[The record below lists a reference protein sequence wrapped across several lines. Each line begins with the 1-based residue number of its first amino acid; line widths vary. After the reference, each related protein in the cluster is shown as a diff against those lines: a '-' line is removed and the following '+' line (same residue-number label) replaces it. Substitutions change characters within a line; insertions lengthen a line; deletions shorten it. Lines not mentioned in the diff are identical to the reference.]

1 MKLFV
6 ILAAALV
13 VANAAPQHS
22 FGLARLTAN
31 FEPEIPE
38 GCTFLSQ
45 TQETVNGVVQG
56 EYSYKDPVGSTVIVT
71 YSLNE
76 DGTDYQE
83 TRKIIKAYETDA
95 ANLITV
101 GEVVTLITTDLHDV
115 VVEIVRKVVLASTSG
130 YSEALVDEIMIAVQP
145 VVQNAVDNA
154 LRVTQYKH
162 LVSKS
167 SQLINGIT
175 VELRP
180 FVVEAL
186 KREIAIQR
194 PSISVDQVI
203 ELVIRQLRVSFE
215 SRIRQ
220 LVAGYSI
227 DALGNTDALVQRILR
242 ELRAEILSAVQA
254 ALTANNALSYN
265 AEEITQSILVQIT
278 SFVRQLVLQQVELR
292 EQNFI
297 QSLVVEIEAKLKPS
311 VINIISATVRAAS
324 AQSLAKYEDLVEVIA
339 TQLRPVVLE
348 QVRLALRTSAYA
360 GRLDANELTNLLMV
374 KLRPDIAEGVQ
385 IQIRLLQEEQA
396 RQEAARLDAARREA
410 ARREAARLEA
420 ARREAA
426 RQEAA
431 RVEAARREA
440 ARLEAARKA
449 EEARREAARVE
460 AARIEAARKAE
471 AARLEAI
478 RIEEAR
484 RAEAARL
491 EAIRIEQA
499 RRAEQARLA
508 EEARLEAIRI
518 EEARKAE
525 QARLEAIRIEEAR
538 QEAIRREAA
547 RQEAIRLEAARR
559 EAARLAAE
567 RAEADRIAA
576 EREITRIVIK
586 QLEPVVLRIIPAAVR
601 NSKEDLDNYK
611 NLADTII
618 IQLRPVVAREVTNA
632 LQLSTKY
639 SNFNVEELTD
649 FLVIEIRPFV
659 EQAIQREIILVK
671 QEETSTLIQNIIVG
685 LNPLIEPVVI
695 KTVRAQSDL
704 SNMDA
709 LVATI
714 LKALRSVV
722 YDEVT
727 AAIKIT
733 EVTMNAEQMTT
744 EIMRQLRGTVVRLAQ
759 GVVVTVLEER
769 KQADLVRSVVSQ
781 LQPFIVDSVDEV
793 LTGGIDAETAK
804 TATDNFLLKIQS
816 IIRNTV
822 IQIMRTTGRGVSD
835 EASLIK
841 LVLGK
846 LNDDYFLRL
855 IREEVR
861 LALGPG
867 AEVPADSELLALLNE
882 CRSQIRAVIVRE
894 ITNFKQ
900 NGVVSSGS
908 KKTIITSVYVY
919 FENVAK
925 QATTRYL
932 VSGQGVGQSEDAIA
946 SAILDSLRSQIRVQL
961 ETEVAKLPAVKAGYL
976 DGSFIVQELMGQVMA
991 KMRVFIISQVQIYLR
1006 EQALLA
1012 TPAPVDKVVS
1022 LFGTGKGNSVV
1033 VDTKNYHIDYAFDKK

>member
-1 MKLFV
+1 MKIFV
-6 ILAAALV
+6 VLAAALV
-13 VANAAPQHS
+13 VASAAPQHS
-22 FGLARLTAN
+22 FGLARLTSN

-45 TQETVNGVVQG
+45 TQETVNGVVKG

-162 LVSKS
+162 LVSQS
-167 SQLINGIT
+167 SALINGIT

-180 FVVEAL
+180 FVIEAL

-194 PSISVDQVI
+194 PTISVDQVI
-203 ELVIRQLRVSFE
+203 ELVINQLRVSFE

-227 DALGNTDALVQRILR
+227 ELLGNTDALVQKILL
-242 ELRAEILSAVQA
+242 ELRADILSAVNA
-254 ALTANNALSYN
+254 ALAANNAQSYN
-265 AEEITQSILVQIT
+265 ADEIVQRILVQIT
-278 SFVRQLVLQQVELR
+278 SFVRSMVVQQVQVR

-297 QSLVVEIEAKLKPS
+297 QSLVIKIEAELKPS

-324 AQSLAKYEDLVEVIA
+324 AESLAKYEDLVEVIS
-339 TQLRPVVLE
+339 TQLRPVVYE
-348 QVRLALRTSAYA
+348 QVRVALRTSAYA
-360 GRLDANELTNLLMV
+360 GTLDANVLTNLLMK

-385 IQIRLLQEEQA
+385 IQIRLLQQEQA
-396 RQEAARLDAARREA
+396 RQEAARQEAARREAARREAARLEAERREA

-426 RQEAA
+426 RI
-431 RVEAARREA
+431 
-440 ARLEAARKA
+440 A
-449 EEARREAARVE
+449 EEKRL
-460 AARIEAARKAE
+460 AE
-471 AARLEAI
+471 I
-478 RIEEAR
+478 
-484 RAEAARL
+484 AEQKRL

-499 RRAEQARLA
+499 RIAEQK
-508 EEARLEAIRI
+508 RLEAIRI
-518 EEARKAE
+518 EQARIAEEKRLAEIAE
-525 QARLEAIRIEEAR
+525 QKRLEAIRIEQARIAEQKRLAEIAEQKRLEAIRIEQAR
-538 QEAIRREAA
+538 QEAIRA
-547 RQEAIRLEAARR
+547 EAARR

-601 NSKEDLDNYK
+601 NSKEDLNNYK
-611 NLADTII
+611 NLADTIMV
-618 IQLRPVVAREVTNA
+618 QLRPVVEREVTNA
-632 LQLSTKY
+632 LKLSTKY
-639 SNFNVEELTD
+639 SNFNVEELTN
-649 FLVIEIRPFV
+649 FLVVEIRPFV
-659 EQAIQREIILVK
+659 EQAIQREIILVR
-671 QEETSTLIQNIIVG
+671 QENTGSMIKNIIAG
-685 LNPLIEPVVI
+685 LNPLVEPVVI
-695 KTVRAQSDL
+695 KTVRSQADL

-709 LVATI
+709 VVTTI
-714 LKALRSVV
+714 MEALRSVV
-722 YDEVT
+722 FDEAT

-733 EVTMNAEQMTT
+733 QVTMNAEQMTD
-744 EIMRQLRGTVVRLAQ
+744 EIMRQMRSSVLSFAQ
-759 GVVVTVLEER
+759 GVVQKVREER
-769 KQADLVRSVVSQ
+769 KQADLVKSVVSQ
-781 LQPFIVDSVDEV
+781 LRPFIVDSVDEV
-793 LTGGIDAETAK
+793 LTGGLDVETAK
-804 TATDNFLLKIQS
+804 KASDNFLLKIRS
-816 IIRNTV
+816 IIKNTV

-846 LNDDYFLRL
+846 LNDQYFLRL

-861 LALGPG
+861 LVLGQG
-867 AEVPADSELLALLNE
+867 AEVPADSELLTLLNE
-882 CRSQIRAVIVRE
+882 LRSQIRAIIVTE
-894 ITNFKQ
+894 ITNFKR
-900 NGVVSSGS
+900 NGVVTAGA
-908 KKTIITSVYVY
+908 KTTIVTTVYAY
-919 FENVAK
+919 FEDAAS
-925 QATTRYL
+925 QATNRYM
-932 VSGQGVGQSEDAIA
+932 VSGRGEGQSEDVIA
-946 SAILDSLRSQIRVQL
+946 SAVLASLQSQVRAQL
-961 ETEVAKLPAVKAGYL
+961 ESEVAKISAVKAGYV
-976 DGSFIVQELMGQVMA
+976 DGSLIVEELMGQIMS
-991 KMRVFIISQVQIYLR
+991 KMRLFIISQVQIYLR
-1006 EQALLA
+1006 QQALLA
-1012 TPAPVDKVVS
+1012 TPAPKPASKVVS
-1022 LFGTGKGNSVV
+1022 IFGTGKHNSVV